1 MMIYDKDGRKM
12 KAYDK
17 DGREICVISTWQ
29 AEEQWREQ
37 YEQTMLAEKV
47 AIIEALAIVGLIA
60 ALIGKEII
68 HDYLQN

>member
-1 MMIYDKDGRKM
+1 MMIYDKHGNKM

-37 YEQTMLAEKV
+37 YEQTILAEKV

-60 ALIGKEII
+60 AQIMNKIRRI
-68 HDYLQN
+68 